1 MLLASCHSGEM
12 VRCVSKSFMVISAL
26 NLDGE
31 QKLLSWKT
39 IFWTENLVLEN
50 FCEGKLC
57 FEQNILSFLFQAPP
71 SQGGDGGDEGEVIS
85 PAARGE
91 RGEGAV

>member
-1 MLLASCHSGEM
+1 MRFQVLHGDLGFKI
-12 VRCVSKSFMVISAL
+12 R
-26 NLDGE
+26 
-31 QKLLSWKT
+31 WR
-39 IFWTENLVLEN
+39 TETFVLEN